1 MANENK
7 NVISAFFEAE
17 NDSAANIDKK
27 MLSKY
32 SSIAVKSFHTRV
44 LDGKEL
50 SIPAIA
56 QFATSILN
64 GVQVYETLF
73 FVNVLRINMIY
84 VTAIKALISIYDV
97 LNDPLIGIAYDRTRT
112 RYGKAR
118 PFLLLGAVPYFLVT
132 AFMYS
137 GAVFMKNP
145 SGDDPKKIM
154 FVFIMLFL
162 KETFAT
168 MYNLPKNNLLS
179 LMTANPKDRISVGLL
194 NSYLSEAGSTI
205 VYAIF
210 LPLMEMNNKGYINLP
225 MSWLFTILAWFAA
238 SIGIVCN
245 VSAAVCCKERVM
257 LQTKPAPIEKSV
269 LYVLKNKYM
278 LRNFAANFVTSW
290 WSNGGYSWDVV
301 TQQEI
306 FGGTF
311 YTVLAMAPYNII
323 DVISVTFIPK
333 FAEFFKNNNRNELIA
348 LRLWDILCVC
358 GMWAAIPFVDRR
370 WIAIAIYCLFYGM
383 TGVNNGPA
391 NVVEGEIGREIND
404 YTEYVTGER
413 PDGTIEI
420 LTNLILRVT
429 APLNALFTIF
439 LFKWSGYDTTLPML
453 PWSQGNKVVYQKV
466 WFLYNGINILP
477 RVIKVIPYFWYDI
490 VGEKR
495 EQMYIELNERRA
507 LLASNGN
514 EFEEGVNEIIEMLS
528 ETERS
533 K

>member
-7 NVISAFFEAE
+7 HVIAGFFEAE
-17 NDSAANIDKK
+17 SSSAASIDKK
-27 MLSKY
+27 TLNRY
-32 SSIAVKSFHTRV
+32 SAIAVKSFHTRV

-64 GVQVYETLF
+64 GVQVYETLY
-73 FVNVLRINMIY
+73 FVNVLRINMVYI
-84 VTAIKALISIYDV
+84 TAIRALISIYDV
-97 LNDPLIGIAYDRTRT
+97 LNDPLFGMVYDRTRT

-118 PFLLLGAVPYFLVT
+118 PYILMGAVPYFVVT
-132 AFMYS
+132 AVMYT
-137 GAVFMKNP
+137 GAVFLKNP

-154 FVFIMLFL
+154 FIFIMLFL

-168 MYNLPKNNLLS
+168 IYNLPKGNLLM
-179 LMTANPKDRISVGLL
+179 LMTANPQDRITVGLL
-194 NSYLSEAGSTI
+194 NSYLGEAGNTI

-210 LPLMEMNNKGYINLP
+210 LPLMELNNKGYINLP
-225 MSWLFTILAWFAA
+225 MSWLFTILAWFSAV
-238 SIGIVCN
+238 IGIVCN
-245 VSAAVCCKERVM
+245 VAAAVLCKERVM
-257 LQTKPAPIEKSV
+257 LQSRPAPIEKTV

-290 WSNGGYSWDVV
+290 WSSGGYSWDVV

-311 YTVLAMAPYNII
+311 NTVLAYMPYNII
-323 DVISVTFIPK
+323 DIISVSFIPK
-333 FAEFFKNNNRNELIA
+333 FAKMFKNNNRNELIA
-348 LRLWDILCVC
+348 LRMWDILCVC
-358 GMWAAIPFVDRR
+358 GMWTAIPFVDKR
-370 WIAIAIYCLFYGM
+370 WVAMGIYAFFYAL

-413 PDGTIEI
+413 PDGTIHI
-420 LTNLILRVT
+420 ITNLIMRVT
-429 APLNALFTIF
+429 SPLNAMFTIF

-453 PWSQGNKVVYQKV
+453 PWAQENKVVYQKV
-466 WFLYNGINILP
+466 WFLFNGITILP
-477 RVIKVIPYFWYDI
+477 RIIKVIPYFFYDL

-507 LLASNGN
+507 LLASKQEGQ
-514 EFEEGVNEIIEMLS
+514 EEGVNEIMEMLS
-528 ETERS
+528 EET
-533 K
+533 